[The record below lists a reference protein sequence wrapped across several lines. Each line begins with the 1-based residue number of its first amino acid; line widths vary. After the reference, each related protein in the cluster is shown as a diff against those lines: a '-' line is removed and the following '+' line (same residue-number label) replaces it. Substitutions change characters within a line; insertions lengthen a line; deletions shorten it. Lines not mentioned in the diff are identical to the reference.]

1 MKKGNTS
8 TQELLGV
15 KLFSHNGIQTDG
27 HGELVYFMI
36 TPTNISVLSRVS
48 IGQKVHHL
56 MQLLSAQ
63 PDIEIVC
70 TDARENFD
78 DNKLYLDDRA
88 ENEPNKKVRDLLLR
102 DKAFLDDIQLQMST
116 AREFLFVV
124 RLRNESD
131 EQSFANLNRIE
142 KLIIGGES
150 LVDDAGASEVGTA
163 SDPTAMD
170 CRLHVLQIANF
181 IDAIRAGKTLAV
193 TPADGRRA
201 VALIEDIYRFSGQ

>member
-1 MKKGNTS
+1 MKKGNIS

-15 KLFSHNGIQTDG
+15 KSFSRNGIQTDG

-142 KLIIGGES
+142 KLINEQGFDCKRAERDDVKRILARYFAVGPTDASIDDTDGET
-150 LVDDAGASEVGTA
+150 VVQKWVIPD
-163 SDPTAMD
+163 
-170 CRLHVLQIANF
+170 
-181 IDAIRAGKTLAV
+181 
-193 TPADGRRA
+193 
-201 VALIEDIYRFSGQ
+201 

>member
-1 MKKGNTS
+1 MKKGNIS

-15 KLFSHNGIQTDG
+15 KSFSRNGIQTDG

-88 ENEPNKKVRDLLLR
+88 ESESNKKVHDLLLR

-142 KLIIGGES
+142 KLINEQGFDCKRAERDDVKRILARYFGVGQTDAPIDDTDGET
-150 LVDDAGASEVGTA
+150 VVQKWVIPD
-163 SDPTAMD
+163 
-170 CRLHVLQIANF
+170 
-181 IDAIRAGKTLAV
+181 
-193 TPADGRRA
+193 
-201 VALIEDIYRFSGQ
+201 

>member
-1 MKKGNTS
+1 MKKGNIS

-15 KLFSHNGIQTDG
+15 KSFSRNGIQTDS

-36 TPTNISVLSRVS
+36 TPTNISVLSHVS

-78 DNKLYLDDRA
+78 DNKLYLDERA

-142 KLIIGGES
+142 KLINEQGFDCKRAERDDVKRILARYFGVGQTDAPIDDTDGET
-150 LVDDAGASEVGTA
+150 VVQKWVIPD
-163 SDPTAMD
+163 
-170 CRLHVLQIANF
+170 
-181 IDAIRAGKTLAV
+181 
-193 TPADGRRA
+193 
-201 VALIEDIYRFSGQ
+201 

>member
-1 MKKGNTS
+1 MKKGNIS
-8 TQELLGV
+8 TRELLGV
-15 KLFSHNGIQTDG
+15 NSFSRNGIQTDG

-78 DNKLYLDDRA
+78 DNKLYLDDRT

-142 KLIIGGES
+142 KLINEQGFDCKRAERDDVKRILARYFGVGQTDAPIDDTDGET
-150 LVDDAGASEVGTA
+150 VVQKWVIPD
-163 SDPTAMD
+163 
-170 CRLHVLQIANF
+170 
-181 IDAIRAGKTLAV
+181 
-193 TPADGRRA
+193 
-201 VALIEDIYRFSGQ
+201 

>member
-1 MKKGNTS
+1 MKKGNVS

-15 KLFSHNGIQTDG
+15 KSFSRNGIQTDG

-116 AREFLFVV
+116 AREFMFAY
-124 RLRNESD
+124 RLTHESED
-131 EQSFANLNRIE
+131 GALATLNRIE
-142 KLIIGGES
+142 KHISDQGF
-150 LVDDAGASEVGTA
+150 EVK
-163 SDPTAMD
+163 
-170 CRLHVLQIANF
+170 RAN
-181 IDAIRAGKTLAV
+181 K
-193 TPADGRRA
+193 
-201 VALIEDIYRFSGQ
+201 EDIKRFLSRYFGHMVEDSIDDVDGERMIKKWIIPD

>member
-1 MKKGNTS
+1 MMKKSNIS

-15 KLFSHNGIQTDG
+15 KSFSRNGIQTDG

-56 MQLLSAQ
+56 MQLLSAH

-88 ENEPNKKVRDLLLR
+88 ETEPNKKVRDLLLR

-142 KLIIGGES
+142 KLINEQGFDCKRAERDDVKRILSRYFGVGQTDAPIDDTDGET
-150 LVDDAGASEVGTA
+150 VIQKWIIPD
-163 SDPTAMD
+163 
-170 CRLHVLQIANF
+170 
-181 IDAIRAGKTLAV
+181 
-193 TPADGRRA
+193 
-201 VALIEDIYRFSGQ
+201 